1 LSPHIAWGD
10 ILLCL
15 DRYCGKS
22 LREGIY
28 TFSSDDQ
35 SECPNLSCLH
45 GWSAMAVECILV
57 LGKRPSAADLG
68 ISVNV
73 KRHTKPPPP
82 VEMSEPAEGTGYDK
96 FLHGGGSQ

>member
-1 LSPHIAWGD
+1 
-10 ILLCL
+10 
-15 DRYCGKS
+15 
-22 LREGIY
+22 
-28 TFSSDDQ
+28 
-35 SECPNLSCLH
+35 
-45 GWSAMAVECILV
+45 MAVECILV